1 MPPGSPPRRV
11 PCAEPEPTSPRPR
24 RLSSSGAKQS
34 SPSRLLAKP
43 PPRLSFDRGSFE
55 SRRRPNRFDY
65 EPATPTIQEDEAPP
79 TFVGCSAGAR
89 DDGFA
94 GIACGAGLSAD
105 RGIACGAGLSA
116 DRDARGTYE
125 SYESFDEARRSVH
138 LLDPPK
144 PPMSEA
150 HFSPP

>member
-1 MPPGSPPRRV
+1 MPPGSPPQRGL
-11 PCAEPEPTSPRPR
+11 AEPEPTSPRPR

-34 SPSRLLAKP
+34 SPSRLRAKP

-125 SYESFDEARRSVH
+125 SYESFDEARRRVH

-144 PPMSEA
+144 PPVSEA
-150 HFSPP
+150 HFPPP